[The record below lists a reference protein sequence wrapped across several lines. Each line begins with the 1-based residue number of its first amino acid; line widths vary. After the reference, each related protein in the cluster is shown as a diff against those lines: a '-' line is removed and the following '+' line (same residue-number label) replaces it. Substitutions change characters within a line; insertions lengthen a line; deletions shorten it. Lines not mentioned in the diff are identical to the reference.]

1 MDRKPKTEAS
11 VAVRKFAGVR
21 SLLGSELPNQS
32 GTRNLSDSGVPLN
45 PKSAKVPAEQ
55 VSGLRVRDTGPYIGR
70 PMPRFEDLRLVR
82 GAGKYSDDISVPG
95 QAYAAFV
102 RSPHAHAKI
111 KRIDTAAAQKMPG
124 VFAVLTGADYI
135 ADGLKGAVQR
145 ANPAGAIDIKVR
157 AFDPA
162 KRPVL
167 EEQQYPLVADR
178 VRYPGE
184 AVAIIVAESRLAAR
198 DACETVEVE
207 YDVLPAVT
215 DVRKASG
222 AEPIW
227 PGPCPDNVALDETF
241 GDAAAVR
248 AAFDTADLVVEQT
261 FVNQRIANCQME
273 PRSGVASYDAAT
285 DSYTLISGNQGVHAP
300 RMVLAES
307 WGLPLDKIRFV
318 CPDVGGGF
326 GLRNNLY
333 PEQTSI
339 LWAAKRVGRPVKWT
353 NDRSESFLTDYAG
366 RDLVTTASLALT
378 RDGRITA
385 YHVDH
390 IGTCGG
396 QTVTYVP
403 LSNAYRVATTV
414 YDIPLM
420 HMRCRSMITNTVPTA
435 PFRGAGRPEATLVL
449 ERLIDL
455 AADRLGMDRL
465 RIRQQ
470 NVIPKK
476 KLPYRT
482 ASGLLYDSGDF
493 LNNMKR
499 MIEAADWKGFA
510 ARKRVSKKRGKLRGI
525 GISNYLETPVGIPH
539 ERVEVTV
546 LGTGKVELAVGTQST
561 GQGHETSFAQVMA
574 DLLGVHPEDIIFIGG
589 DTAKIPSGSGTHSD
603 RSMRLGG
610 TLMFQASEDVV
621 AQAKAVSA
629 KILGVPESA
638 LTFNDGLFATPGSN
652 RRLTIY
658 DVAQAMSENPGLA
671 GGKTLQSKKTFTGR
685 IPAYPTGCA
694 ICEVEIDPDTGA
706 VSVARYGSIDDAGQA
721 INPLILHGQVH
732 GGIVQGIGQAL
743 VETVQYD
750 DHGQVLTGSF
760 MDYSIPRAH
769 HVPSFDIALT
779 EDPTKGNPLR
789 VKGGGEAG
797 ITPALAVVMNAIMDA
812 LKELGVEHMD
822 MPATPHRV
830 WSAIQQAKFGG
841 PALPDAWLDPGQSPA
856 R

>member
-1 MDRKPKTEAS
+1 
-11 VAVRKFAGVR
+11 
-21 SLLGSELPNQS
+21 
-32 GTRNLSDSGVPLN
+32 
-45 PKSAKVPAEQ
+45 
-55 VSGLRVRDTGPYIGR
+55 
-70 PMPRFEDLRLVR
+70 MPRFEDLRLVR
-82 GAGKYSDDISVPG
+82 GAGKYSDDISMPG
-95 QAYAAFV
+95 HAIAAFV
-102 RSPHAHAKI
+102 RSPHAHAI
-111 KRIDTAAAQKMPG
+111 VKRIDAAAARTMPG
-124 VFAVLTGADYI
+124 VIAVLTGADYV

-157 AFDPA
+157 AFAPE

-167 EEQQYPLVADR
+167 EEEQFPFALDR

-184 AVAIIVAESRLAAR
+184 AVAVVVAEQLFQAR
-198 DACETVEVE
+198 DAAEAVAVDYEV
-207 YDVLPAVT
+207 LRAVT
-215 DVRKASG
+215 DLREADG
-222 AEPIW
+222 AETIW
-227 PGPCPDNVALDETF
+227 ASAPDNIALDQEF
-241 GDAAAVR
+241 GDAAAVG
-248 AAFDTADLVVEQT
+248 AAFDAADLVVEQT
-261 FVNQRIANCQME
+261 FRNQRIANAQME
-273 PRSGVASYDAAT
+273 PRSGVACYDAAT
-285 DSYTLISGNQGVHAP
+285 QSYTLISGNQGVHAP

-307 WGLPLDKIRFV
+307 FGLPLKKVRFV

-333 PEQTSI
+333 PEQAAI
-339 LWAAKRVGRPVKWT
+339 LWASKRVGRPVKWT

-366 RDLVTTASLALT
+366 RDLLTTARLALT
-378 RDGRITA
+378 GDGRITA

-420 HMRCRSMITNTVPTA
+420 RMRCRSVVTNTVPTA
-435 PFRGAGRPEATLVL
+435 PYRGAGRPEATLVL

-455 AADRLGMDRL
+455 AAGRLGIDRIK
-465 RIRQQ
+465 IRQR

-493 LNNMKR
+493 AGNMKR
-499 MIEAADWKGFA
+499 MIELADWKGFA
-510 ARKRVSKKRGKLRGI
+510 ARKRTSKKRGKLRGI

-546 LGTGKVELAVGTQST
+546 LGSGKVELAVGTQST

-574 DLLGVHPEDIIFIGG
+574 DLLGVHPEDIVFIGG

-610 TLMFQASEDVV
+610 TLMVEASTDVV
-621 AQAKAVSA
+621 ALGLAVAA
-629 KILGVPESA
+629 KILGVPDAEVSF
-638 LTFNDGLFATPGSN
+638 TDGLFATPNSN

-658 DVAQAMSENPGLA
+658 DVAQAMNDDPALA
-671 GGKTLQSKKTFTGR
+671 GGKPLQSKKTFTGR

-706 VSVARYGSIDDAGQA
+706 ISIPRYGSVDDAGQA

-743 VETVQYD
+743 VEDVRYD
-750 DHGQVLTGSF
+750 ESGQVLTGSF
-760 MDYSIPRAH
+760 MDYAMPRADM
-769 HVPSFDIALT
+769 VPSFNIALT
-779 EDPTKGNPLR
+779 EDPTHGNPLR

-812 LKELGVEHMD
+812 LKDHGVGHMD
-822 MPATPHRV
+822 MPATPARI
-830 WSAIQQAKFGG
+830 WSAIQTAKGSG
-841 PALPDAWLDPGQSPA
+841 A
-856 R
+856 

>member
-1 MDRKPKTEAS
+1 MERKP
-11 VAVRKFAGVR
+11 R
-21 SLLGSELPNQS
+21 
-32 GTRNLSDSGVPLN
+32 
-45 PKSAKVPAEQ
+45 AE
-55 VSGLRVRDTGPYIGR
+55 GGPYIGR

-82 GAGKYSDDISVPG
+82 GAGKYSDDISMPG
-95 QAYAAFV
+95 QAIAAFV

-111 KRIDTAAAQKMPG
+111 KRIDTDTARGMPG
-124 VFAVLTGADYI
+124 VIAVLTGADYV
-135 ADGLKGAVQR
+135 ADGLKGAIQR
-145 ANPAGAIDIKVR
+145 ANPAGAIDVTVR
-157 AFDPA
+157 AFEPV

-167 EEQQYPLVADR
+167 EEGQYPIAVDR
-178 VRYPGE
+178 ARYPGE
-184 AVAIIVAESRLAAR
+184 AVAMVIAESLPQAR
-198 DACETVEVE
+198 DAAEAVEVE
-207 YDVLPAVT
+207 YEVLQAVT
-215 DVRKASG
+215 DVRKAPDS
-222 AEPIW
+222 EPIW
-227 PGPCPDNVALDETF
+227 PETCPDNVALDQDF

-248 AAFDTADLVVEQT
+248 SAFDAADLVVEQT

-273 PRSGVASYDAAT
+273 PRSGVASYDPAT
-285 DSYTLISGNQGVHAP
+285 ESFTLISGNQGVHAP

-307 WGLPLDKIRFV
+307 FGLPLDKVRFV

-333 PEQTSI
+333 PEQASI

-366 RDLVTTASLALT
+366 RDLVTTARLALT
-378 RDGRITA
+378 ADGRITA
-385 YHVDH
+385 YDVDH

-414 YDIPLM
+414 YDIPLI
-420 HMRCRSMITNTVPTA
+420 HMRCRSMMTNTVPTA

-455 AADRLGMDRL
+455 AADRLGIDRL
-465 RIRQQ
+465 RIRKI

-476 KLPYRT
+476 KLPYHT
-482 ASGLLYDSGDF
+482 ASGLKYDSGDF
-493 LNNMKR
+493 AGNMAR

-510 ARKRVSKKRGKLRGI
+510 ARKRESRKRGKLRGI

-546 LGTGKVELAVGTQST
+546 KPEGKVELAVGTQST

-574 DLLGVHPEDIIFIGG
+574 DLLGVTPEDIVFIGG

-629 KILGVPESA
+629 KVLGVPEA
-638 LTFNDGLFATPGSN
+638 EIAFNDGLFTTPKSN
-652 RRLTIY
+652 RRLTIF
-658 DVAQAMSENPGLA
+658 DVAQAIDENPA
-671 GGKTLQSKKTFTGR
+671 IASGKPLQSKKTFTGR

-706 VSVARYGSIDDAGQA
+706 ISVPRYGSIDDAGQA

-743 VETVQYD
+743 LEDVRYD
-750 DHGQVLTGSF
+750 DNGQVLSGSF
-760 MDYSIPRAH
+760 MDYGIPRAQL
-769 HVPSFDIALT
+769 VPSFDIALT
-779 EDPTKGNPLR
+779 EDPTSGNPLR

-797 ITPALAVVMNAIMDA
+797 ITPALAVMMNAIMDA
-812 LKELGVEHMD
+812 LKDHGVEHMD
-822 MPATPHRV
+822 MPATPHRI
-830 WSAIQQAKFGG
+830 WSAIQAAGQA
-841 PALPDAWLDPGQSPA
+841 
-856 R
+856 

>member
-1 MDRKPKTEAS
+1 
-11 VAVRKFAGVR
+11 
-21 SLLGSELPNQS
+21 
-32 GTRNLSDSGVPLN
+32 
-45 PKSAKVPAEQ
+45 
-55 VSGLRVRDTGPYIGR
+55 
-70 PMPRFEDLRLVR
+70 MPRFEDLRLVR
-82 GAGKYSDDISVPG
+82 GAGQYSDDITMPG
-95 QAYAAFV
+95 QAIAAFV
-102 RSPHAHAKI
+102 RSPHAHARI
-111 KRIDTAAAQKMPG
+111 RRIDTAAARGMPG
-124 VFAVLTGADYI
+124 VIALLTGADYV
-135 ADGLKGAVQR
+135 ADGLKGAMQR
-145 ANPAGAIDIKVR
+145 ANPAGATDIKVR
-157 AFDPA
+157 AFAPE

-167 EEQQYPLVADR
+167 EEGQYPLAVDR

-184 AVAIIVAESRLAAR
+184 AVAVVVAESLAAAR
-198 DACETVEVE
+198 DAGEAIEVD

-215 DVRKASG
+215 DVRKAEG

-227 PGPCPDNVALDETF
+227 PASCPDNVALDQDF
-241 GDAAAVR
+241 GDAAAVQ
-248 AAFDTADLVVEQT
+248 AAFDAADLVIEQT

-273 PRSGVASYDAAT
+273 PRSGVASYDPAT
-285 DSYTLISGNQGVHAP
+285 ESYTLISGNQGVHAP

-307 WGLPLDKIRFV
+307 FGLPLEKVRFV

-333 PEQTSI
+333 PEQAAI
-339 LWAAKRVGRPVKWT
+339 LWAAKRAGRPVKWT

-366 RDLVTTASLALT
+366 RDLVTTARLALT

-385 YHVDH
+385 YDVDH

-420 HMRCRSMITNTVPTA
+420 HMRCRSMMTNTVPTA

-455 AADRLGMDRL
+455 AAEKLGIDRL
-465 RIRQQ
+465 RIRKL

-476 KLPYRT
+476 KLPYHT
-482 ASGLLYDSGDF
+482 ASGLKYDSGDF
-493 LNNMKR
+493 AGNMAR
-499 MIEAADWKGFA
+499 MIEASDWKGFNT
-510 ARKRVSKKRGKLRGI
+510 RKRESKKRGRLRGI

-546 LGTGKVELAVGTQST
+546 KAEGKVELAVGTQST

-574 DLLGVHPEDIIFIGG
+574 DLLGVHPEHIVFIGG
-589 DTAKIPSGSGTHSD
+589 DTAKIASGSGTHSD

-610 TLMFQASEDVV
+610 TLMFEASTEVV
-621 AQAKAVSA
+621 AQAKAASA
-629 KILGVPESA
+629 KLLGVPESEIA
-638 LTFNDGLFATPGSN
+638 FSDGLFTTPKSN

-658 DVAQAMSENPGLA
+658 DVAQAIDENPALA
-671 GGKTLQSKKTFTGR
+671 GGRPLQSKKTFTGR

-694 ICEVEIDPDTGA
+694 ICEVEIDPETGA
-706 VSVARYGSIDDAGQA
+706 ISVPRYGSIDDAGQA

-743 VETVQYD
+743 LEDVRYD
-750 DHGQVLTGSF
+750 DNGQVLSGSF
-760 MDYSIPRAH
+760 MDYGIPRAQL
-769 HVPSFDIALT
+769 VPSFDIALT

-812 LKELGVEHMD
+812 LKDHGVEHLD
-822 MPATPHRV
+822 MPATPARI
-830 WSAIQQAKFGG
+830 WQAIQQGK
-841 PALPDAWLDPGQSPA
+841 GQTG
-856 R
+856 

>member
-1 MDRKPKTEAS
+1 MTTRENERVDRKPRAD
-11 VAVRKFAGVR
+11 G
-21 SLLGSELPNQS
+21 
-32 GTRNLSDSGVPLN
+32 
-45 PKSAKVPAEQ
+45 
-55 VSGLRVRDTGPYIGR
+55 GPYIGR

-82 GAGKYSDDISVPG
+82 GAGKYSDDISMPG
-95 QAYAAFV
+95 QAVATFV
-102 RSPHAHAKI
+102 RSPHAHAKV
-111 KRIDTAAAQKMPG
+111 KRIDTSAAHKVPG
-124 VFAVLTGADYI
+124 VIAVLTGADYV
-135 ADGLKGAVQR
+135 ADGLKGAMQR

-157 AFDPA
+157 AFAPE

-167 EEQQYPLVADR
+167 EEEQYPLAPDR

-184 AVAIIVAESRLAAR
+184 AVAVVIAENLTKAR
-198 DACETVEVE
+198 DAAEAVEVE
-207 YDVLPAVT
+207 YEVLPAVT
-215 DVRKASG
+215 DVRQAEG
-222 AEPIW
+222 TEPIW
-227 PGPCPDNVALDETF
+227 SESCPDNVALDQEF
-241 GDAAAVR
+241 GDASAVR
-248 AAFDTADLVVEQT
+248 AAFDSADLVVEQT
-261 FVNQRIANCQME
+261 FINQRIVNCQME
-273 PRSGVASYDAAT
+273 PRSGVASYDPGS

-307 WGLPLDKIRFV
+307 FGLPLEKVRFV

-333 PEQTSI
+333 PEQATI

-366 RDLVTTASLALT
+366 RDLVTTARLALT
-378 RDGRITA
+378 KDGRITA
-385 YHVDH
+385 YDVDH

-420 HMRCRSMITNTVPTA
+420 HMRCRSMMTNTVPTA

-455 AADRLGMDRL
+455 AAERLGMDRL
-465 RIRQQ
+465 AIRKK

-476 KLPYRT
+476 KLPYHT
-482 ASGLLYDSGDF
+482 ASGLTYDSGDF
-493 LNNMKR
+493 AGNMAR
-499 MIEAADWKGFA
+499 MIEASDWKGFA
-510 ARKRVSKKRGKLRGI
+510 KRKRESKKRGKLRGI

-546 LGTGKVELAVGTQST
+546 KAEGKVELAVGTQST

-574 DLLGVHPEDIIFIGG
+574 DLLGVHPEDIVFIGG

-610 TLMFQASEDVV
+610 TLMFEASTEVV

-629 KILGVPESA
+629 KILGVPEAEIAFS
-638 LTFNDGLFATPGSN
+638 DGLFTTPKSN
-652 RRLTIY
+652 RRLSIF
-658 DVAQAMSENPGLA
+658 DVAQAVDADPALTA
-671 GGKTLQSKKTFTGR
+671 GKPLQSKKTFTGR

-706 VSVARYGSIDDAGQA
+706 TSIPRYGSIDDAGQA

-743 VETVQYD
+743 LEDVRYGD
-750 DHGQVLTGSF
+750 NGQVLTGSF
-760 MDYSIPRAH
+760 MDYGIPRAQL
-769 HVPSFDIALT
+769 VPAFDIALT

-812 LKELGVEHMD
+812 LKDCGIEHMD
-822 MPATPHRV
+822 MPATPHHI
-830 WSAIQQAKFGG
+830 WKAIQQAK
-841 PALPDAWLDPGQSPA
+841 AATKS
-856 R
+856 